1 VKEPL
6 RRKVTFGT
14 HNLVTQPPPG
24 IGFDL
29 VLMRNVLIYFPEMT
43 RRAVVQRAMSA
54 MKPNGLLGIGAT
66 ELLTLPSIAPGWY
79 PKIP

>member
-1 VKEPL
+1 
-6 RRKVTFGT
+6 
-14 HNLVTQPPPG
+14 
-24 IGFDL
+24 
-29 VLMRNVLIYFPEMT
+29 VLMRNVLIYFPEVT
-43 RRAVVQRAMSA
+43 RRAVVQRAMSV